1 MKIRVQEATV
11 VGSDL
16 KLVANKKKKV
26 FKKGALTSKELR
38 DFTVNVENVAR
49 CKCEV
54 IEELKAANSKN
65 NAGSFLVMG
74 TQKNERLVV
83 SFIEKIEK
91 TSADM
96 TKAMEAIRRG
106 KICKAGMK
114 MITPEDPNRDNGKGK
129 TDKLRDNKSDG
140 KKTEVKREKQEDEKS
155 KTGTKVARRKE
166 DRKKVNGKKEEIT
179 KIRNKSDDV
188 ARNTKQDE
196 ARKSNLKNERR
207 RNENG
212 KRSTSKEP
220 SNAHSAEKRN
230 RQKEPKS
237 T

>member
-26 FKKGALTSKELR
+26 FKKGALTPKELR

-49 CKCEV
+49 CKCRV
-54 IEELKAANSKN
+54 IEELQANSKN

-96 TKAMEAIRRG
+96 TKAMDAIRRG

-114 MITPEDPNRDNGKGK
+114 MIAAEDPRRDNGKGK

-140 KKTEVKREKQEDEKS
+140 KKTEVKHEKQEDEKS
-155 KTGTKVARRKE
+155 KAGTKVARRKE
-166 DRKKVNGKKEEIT
+166 DRKKANGKKEEIT

-188 ARNTKQDE
+188 ARNTKQDD
-196 ARKSNLKNERR
+196 ADKSTQKNERR

-220 SNAHSAEKRN
+220 SSAHSAEKRN